1 MAWREEL
8 RAGCKDNDGAPTAR
22 ELRCLGKL
30 AGDELMERHAD
41 GVWRIAIPVYLEALG
56 VYLERMAVGSPG
68 VRGDMTDP
76 AAPATPQCLLDWV
89 LLPFHETSAVFG
101 ASGGLYVRD
110 ATALLALARCFSNK
124 EFPRTDI
131 CPVPLRSRSWEEQV
145 YKGDHQAV
153 LLVGRLWLFGD
164 SAVNDWCHKKAR
176 FGFIRHDKPED
187 CQPPPFDPEY
197 HCIYEELDDGRREYY
212 RTSKNNGEWT
222 DYALIQRYT
231 VQYSGRQ
238 IVVVLCAGITSLGTL
253 SAAEYLVSRL
263 NGSSRPGGEPIPL
276 PPGIGPDSSLEALL
290 EVKADATH
298 PFWTPSRVELRK
310 LFVDS
315 AVWSASENKWESS
328 LTITLVCE
336 GGNPERPLAVKIDDR
351 EQKMN
356 HAKHAFRL
364 LVAVCLQARE
374 SSDGH
379 VDVAKLSQNPW
390 IWRKEKVSE
399 TYVRRRLTELKHRHM
414 PPASL
419 SIGEDVRL
427 HAKVVIVAAPEL
439 VAVGAKVPGRKRCRS
454 SDGPEM
460 QGPKPR

>member
-1 MAWREEL
+1 MAEVVFVPGAKARMDGVAREL

-22 ELRCLGKL
+22 GLRCLGKL

-41 GVWRIAIPVYLEALG
+41 GVWRIAIPVYLETLG

-187 CQPPPFDPEY
+187 CQPPRS
-197 HCIYEELDDGRREYY
+197 IQSITASMKSLTMADGSTTAQA
-212 RTSKNNGEWT
+212 RTM
-222 DYALIQRYT
+222 A
-231 VQYSGRQ
+231 SGR
-238 IVVVLCAGITSLGTL
+238 TT
-253 SAAEYLVSRL
+253 R
-263 NGSSRPGGEPIPL
+263 
-276 PPGIGPDSSLEALL
+276 
-290 EVKADATH
+290 
-298 PFWTPSRVELRK
+298 
-310 LFVDS
+310 
-315 AVWSASENKWESS
+315 
-328 LTITLVCE
+328 
-336 GGNPERPLAVKIDDR
+336 
-351 EQKMN
+351 
-356 HAKHAFRL
+356 
-364 LVAVCLQARE
+364 
-374 SSDGH
+374 
-379 VDVAKLSQNPW
+379 
-390 IWRKEKVSE
+390 
-399 TYVRRRLTELKHRHM
+399 
-414 PPASL
+414 
-419 SIGEDVRL
+419 
-427 HAKVVIVAAPEL
+427 
-439 VAVGAKVPGRKRCRS
+439 
-454 SDGPEM
+454 
-460 QGPKPR
+460 